1 MGSDIK
7 VLIVDDSVIYRKSLS
22 DILNQVEQCS
32 LVHTAPNAEIALR
45 KMSSQKYTMVITD
58 INMPGINGFELQ
70 KKIKQTDPQV
80 QVVLMSSENY
90 SQASLTIEALNNGAV
105 DFIQKPTAGTHESN
119 RKALEEQVLRIAKTL
134 YSTITLSTDTKIK
147 SPPPLHAKPVQP
159 NEPKLPSNTK
169 AISAFSNYTLLAIG
183 VSTGGPQALGKIIPL
198 LPKTLKIPVVIVQH
212 MPANFTKSLAESLD
226 KKSALT
232 VKEAQPNDALSPG
245 MVYIAPGGKQMA
257 VRKSGTRHILTM
269 NDDPP
274 ENSCKPAV
282 DYTFRS
288 ISKEYPNEAI
298 LSIILTGM
306 GSDGCIGVEILKGN
320 QCYCISQSQKS
331 CVVYGMPKAVDDAGL
346 SDISIDIEVIA
357 KKIIELVR

>member
-1 MGSDIK
+1 MGSEIK

-22 DILNQVEQCS
+22 DILNQVEQCT
-32 LVHTAPNAEIALR
+32 LVHTAPNADIAQR
-45 KMSSQKYTMVITD
+45 KISSQKYTMVITD

-70 KKIKQTDPQV
+70 KKIKQTDPGI

-134 YSTITLSTDTKIK
+134 YSTITMSTGTQIK
-147 SPPPLHAKPVQP
+147 PPPSFQTKPKQP
-159 NEPKLPSNTK
+159 AVPRVPGNTK
-169 AISAFSNYTLLAIG
+169 TISAFSNYTLLAIG
-183 VSTGGPQALGKIIPL
+183 VSTGGPQALGKVIPL
-198 LPKTLKIPVVIVQH
+198 LPKDLKIPVVIVQH

-232 VKEAQPNDALSPG
+232 VKEAQHNDALSPG
-245 MVYIAPGGKQMA
+245 TVYIAPGGKQMS
-257 VRKSGTRHILTM
+257 VKRSGSGPTLTI

-288 ISKEYPNEAI
+288 ISQEFPNDAI

-306 GSDGCIGVEILKGN
+306 GSDGCIGVEILKN
-320 QCYCISQSQKS
+320 NKCYCISQSQKS

-346 SDISIDIEVIA
+346 SDISLDIDTIA
-357 KKIIELVR
+357 KKITELVR